1 MILKAIQ
8 KHPSRGEL
16 IHLDFQRVSAEQK
29 IIMMV
34 PIQLENADASIGI
47 KAGGIVSQQ
56 ITEVEISCFPDNLPE
71 KLVLDIAH
79 LENDSSLHLTDLL
92 LPTGVEL
99 TIDVSNEDHN
109 QPVVSIQTPKAN
121 KEDLEADTAEQT
133 DAESEE
139 KKLEIK
145 LKQKVNLSKYIFI
158 ILNQGN
164 CYDQIDCWLR

>member
-56 ITEVEISCFPDNLPE
+56 ITEVEIGCFQQD
-71 KLVLDIAH
+71 H
-79 LENDSSLHLTDLL
+79 LQARRLH
-92 LPTGVEL
+92 
-99 TIDVSNEDHN
+99 
-109 QPVVSIQTPKAN
+109 
-121 KEDLEADTAEQT
+121 
-133 DAESEE
+133 
-139 KKLEIK
+139 
-145 LKQKVNLSKYIFI
+145 
-158 ILNQGN
+158 
-164 CYDQIDCWLR
+164 YDD